1 MIYGEDY
8 FEHDSALVKS
18 GLEKLSDRR
27 LKRCLDLSL
36 KCLNNS
42 KMQKM
47 FQRNPNFSEKVR
59 HSETFF
65 VNFENTNTYMKS
77 AISFCQRL
85 LNKHIEERNE
95 KS

>member
-1 MIYGEDY
+1 
-8 FEHDSALVKS
+8 
-18 GLEKLSDRR
+18 
-27 LKRCLDLSL
+27 
-36 KCLNNS
+36 
-42 KMQKM
+42 M

-85 LNKHIEERNE
+85 LNKHFEERNE
-95 KS
+95 K